1 VDAVTTPEILY
12 LDNHLV
18 VAVKPPGILSQ
29 ADGSMSPDMLSLLKE
44 EIRLRFAKPGQVFLG
59 LVHRLDQPVG
69 GVMVFARTSKA
80 ASRLSRQIR
89 ERTVIK
95 DYLAV
100 VSGRPEPERGTL
112 ADTLVKDRSRNLV
125 QVAKPGDGKEAWLN
139 YCRIAS
145 LDSPTRSLLAI
156 RLGTGRAHQIRVQLS
171 SRQWPLLGDRK
182 YGPKTP
188 DLPRLD
194 NLALFACGIGLKHPT
209 RQEPLYFSALPP
221 REAPWTDF
229 EFKQLPDIAS
239 LWTDQSHSQNVHEET
254 RGPISENSSVS

>member
-1 VDAVTTPEILY
+1 MTTPEILY

-29 ADGSMSPDMLSLLKE
+29 ADGSASPDMLSLLKE

-89 ERTVIK
+89 ERTLVK

-100 VSGRPEPERGTL
+100 VAGRPEPERGTL

-125 QVAKPGDGKEAWLN
+125 QIAEPGDGKEAWLS
-139 YCRIAS
+139 YCRLAS
-145 LDSPTRSLLAI
+145 LDSPPRSLLAI

-188 DLPRLD
+188 DLSRMN
-194 NLALFACGIGLKHPT
+194 NLALFACGIGLVHPT
-209 RQEPLYFSALPP
+209 RQERLYFSAMPP

-239 LWTDQSHSQNVHEET
+239 LWAEKSHSQNIHEKARE
-254 RGPISENSSVS
+254 PISENSSVS